1 MFCAVISITPQLL
14 AVTAP
19 VSHQYLH
26 LCHGVLMTEGHL
38 LCVGSHADGFCV
50 CSHVIPRM
58 DVGSAELP
66 HSQIRNWKVQVLKV
80 TMPGHLPETGRTVAV
95 TYMSVIS

>member
-1 MFCAVISITPQLL
+1 MTGRCPGVFCAVISITPQLL

-19 VSHQYLH
+19 VGHQYLH
-26 LCHGVLMTEGHL
+26 LGHGVLMTEGHL
-38 LCVGSHADGFCV
+38 LCVGPHADGFCV
-50 CSHVIPRM
+50 CSRVIPRM

-80 TMPGHLPETGRTVAV
+80 TMPGSP
-95 TYMSVIS
+95 S